1 MFQNKTLGIIFV
13 SAFVF
18 TSAAYA
24 GKIELTTYYPAP
36 FGEYQELNSTGETH
50 LATTAGNVGIGT
62 TTPVAKLDVVGN
74 TTVSQG
80 ANFATAGGNVGI
92 GTTAPASKLDVAG
105 DVRTV
110 RLGVGG
116 VPNRDGD
123 FRLKPQQGDPLTTWA
138 AGITGQVAFSANE
151 GALYLY
157 NGSAWV
163 PAGGGGGGCYTA
175 YAAWNIASLQMCAPG
190 FTSIGNIG
198 NWGFCQMGAEKFY
211 VPPGGGDRCTIFGGT
226 FVATQNTNV
235 CCKS

>member
-1 MFQNKTLGIIFV
+1 MFQKKTLGILFV
-13 SAFVF
+13 TAFVLI
-18 TSAAYA
+18 SVAYA
-24 GKIELTTYYPAP
+24 GKVELTTYYPAP
-36 FGEYQELNSTGETH
+36 FGEYEDLQTNTMKYNTLK
-50 LATTAGNVGIGT
+50 ATRMA
-62 TTPVAKLDVVGN
+62 VAQTNNDAQLDAAD
-74 TTVSQG
+74 Q
-80 ANFATAGGNVGI
+80 
-92 GTTAPASKLDVAG
+92 
-105 DVRTV
+105 
-110 RLGVGG
+110 
-116 VPNRDGD
+116 PNRDGD
-123 FRLKPQQGDPLTTWA
+123 IRLGAQGGDPRTWP
-138 AGITGQVAFSANE
+138 AGAGGQIAFSANE